1 MKMKRIVYLALSSCL
16 LFSCNNLPKYN
27 TIAPEDKPLDAGVI
41 LFSQDSNSYF
51 YDIRITDDY
60 LLLLDESNDT
70 VFRAY
75 DADNVL
81 RFSALKGALAG
92 QFVKPQFTK
101 SVIKQGGNVSRIVDN
116 DLYSS
121 VVTLNSGDPTIESTL
136 ITNDLL
142 SSKNYN
148 ITDNEIYA
156 IPLSGKKGYQFYIY
170 NNQDGYYWVDTDS
183 VLKSE
188 IIDSPVALLSN
199 LCVNEDAN
207 RIVSAMRFVNLILFY
222 DLEGSLTQVTS
233 FGKSKILPL
242 QKGENQVD
250 VINSTKCFIDIYG
263 TPKYVYCLYNGASDF
278 SKASTIVVFKWDGTH
293 ISTLKSD
300 RFLRNIAVD
309 KDDNYVVALASR
321 SDGGTDVV
329 KYKL

>member
-1 MKMKRIVYLALSSCL
+1 MKRIVYLALSSCL

-101 SVIKQGGNVSRIVDN
+101 SVIKQGGNISRIVDN

-121 VVTLNSGDPTIESTL
+121 VVTLNSGDPLIESTL

-156 IPLSGKKGYQFYIY
+156 IPLSGKKGYQF
-170 NNQDGYYWVDTDS
+170 
-183 VLKSE
+183 
-188 IIDSPVALLSN
+188 
-199 LCVNEDAN
+199 
-207 RIVSAMRFVNLILFY
+207 
-222 DLEGSLTQVTS
+222 
-233 FGKSKILPL
+233 
-242 QKGENQVD
+242 
-250 VINSTKCFIDIYG
+250 
-263 TPKYVYCLYNGASDF
+263 
-278 SKASTIVVFKWDGTH
+278 
-293 ISTLKSD
+293 
-300 RFLRNIAVD
+300 
-309 KDDNYVVALASR
+309 
-321 SDGGTDVV
+321 
-329 KYKL
+329 

>member
-1 MKMKRIVYLALSSCL
+1 
-16 LFSCNNLPKYN
+16 
-27 TIAPEDKPLDAGVI
+27 
-41 LFSQDSNSYF
+41 
-51 YDIRITDDY
+51 
-60 LLLLDESNDT
+60 
-70 VFRAY
+70 
-75 DADNVL
+75 
-81 RFSALKGALAG
+81 
-92 QFVKPQFTK
+92 
-101 SVIKQGGNVSRIVDN
+101 
-116 DLYSS
+116 
-121 VVTLNSGDPTIESTL
+121 
-136 ITNDLL
+136 
-142 SSKNYN
+142 
-148 ITDNEIYA
+148 
-156 IPLSGKKGYQFYIY
+156 
-170 NNQDGYYWVDTDS
+170 
-183 VLKSE
+183 
-188 IIDSPVALLSN
+188 
-199 LCVNEDAN
+199 
-207 RIVSAMRFVNLILFY
+207 MRFVNLILFY